1 MQAGEPALRE
11 RGKTGSLRNRSR
23 AGHSLPRPRWHP
35 PLYQPPFNNT
45 RIIRM
50 HKHFISP
57 QQLLEDSFR
66 LAWQVFESGF
76 RPDHVVGIWR
86 GGAPVGIAV
95 HELLDVLGVHCDH
108 SAIRTASYTGMGERG
123 DQVQVEGLEPLTSR
137 LRADQGLLLVDDV
150 HDSGLSL
157 AQVSAEL
164 RERCGRHCPEI
175 RIATPYYKP
184 DSNRSGRRPDFYLYE
199 TADWLVFPHELHG
212 LSATELQEHK
222 PELAAILEQMRPHLA

>member
-1 MQAGEPALRE
+1 MAQSPCQA
-11 RGKTGSLRNRSR
+11 
-23 AGHSLPRPRWHP
+23 
-35 PLYQPPFNNT
+35 PFNNS
-45 RIIRM
+45 RIVRM

-76 RPDHVVGIWR
+76 RPDHVVGVWR
-86 GGAPVGIAV
+86 GGTPVGIAI

-108 SAIRTASYTGMGERG
+108 SAIRTASYTGIGERG
-123 DQVQVEGLEPLTSR
+123 DHVQVEGLEPLVSR

-157 AQVSAEL
+157 AQVIAEL
-164 RERCGRHCPEI
+164 QRRCGHQCPQI

-184 DSNRSGRRPDFYLYE
+184 GSNRSGRRPDFYLYE
-199 TADWLVFPHELHG
+199 TEDWLVFPHELHG
-212 LSATELQEHK
+212 LTVEELRAHK
-222 PELAAILEQMRPHLA
+222 PELTAIIDQMQPFL